1 MMIVQGKGEGR
12 VASGWLK
19 RTIARYFGRDGDA
32 ALPLYNAVVLRARQP
47 HWYLDGAV
55 PDTVDGRFDMI
66 AAILSLV
73 LIRLEALPEGTEMA
87 ARLTE
92 RFVTDMDGQLRELG
106 IGDIVVGKHI
116 GRMMAMLGG
125 RLTAYREGLAGD
137 AATMDAAL
145 VRNLYRGQAPA
156 DSGAVAHVRE
166 ALCILHERLAA
177 VSLARLT
184 LGELP

>member
-1 MMIVQGKGEGR
+1 M
-12 VASGWLK
+12 ALGWLK
-19 RTIARYFGRDGDA
+19 QGIARYFGRDGDA
-32 ALPLYNAVVLRARQP
+32 ALPLYNAVVLRAREP

-73 LIRLEALPEGTEMA
+73 LIRLEADEAGAGLA
-87 ARLTE
+87 ARITE

-125 RLTAYREGLAGD
+125 RLTAYREGLAGEGG
-137 AATMDAAL
+137 AMDAAL
-145 VRNLYRGQAPA
+145 VRNLYRGEPPVDAQAVP
-156 DSGAVAHVRE
+156 HVRA
-166 ALCILHERLAA
+166 ALCILHGRLAD

>member
-1 MMIVQGKGEGR
+1 M
-12 VASGWLK
+12 ALGWLK
-19 RTIARYFGRDGDA
+19 QGIARYFGRDGDA
-32 ALPLYNAVVLRARQP
+32 ALPLYNAVVLRAREP

-66 AAILSLV
+66 TAVLSLV
-73 LIRLEALPEGTEMA
+73 LIRLEASPEGAGPA
-87 ARLTE
+87 ARITE

-125 RLTAYREGLAGD
+125 RLTAYREGLAGG
-137 AATMDAAL
+137 AQAMDAAL
-145 VRNLYRGQAPA
+145 VRNLYRGEAPTDQQAVP
-156 DSGAVAHVRE
+156 HVRE
-166 ALCILHERLAA
+166 ALRTLHGRLAD
-177 VSLARLT
+177 VPLARLT

>member
-1 MMIVQGKGEGR
+1 M
-12 VASGWLK
+12 ASGWLK

-32 ALPLYNAVVLRARQP
+32 ALPLYNAVVLRAREP

-66 AAILSLV
+66 AAVLSLV
-73 LIRLEALPEGTEMA
+73 LLRLEAEPEGAAMA

-125 RLTAYREGLAGD
+125 RLTAYREGLAGEG
-137 AATMDAAL
+137 AVMDAAL
-145 VRNLYRGQAPA
+145 VRNLYRGEAPA
-156 DSGAVAHVRE
+156 DPQAVAHVRK
-166 ALCILHERLAA
+166 ALRTLHEQLAA

>member
-1 MMIVQGKGEGR
+1 
-12 VASGWLK
+12 
-19 RTIARYFGRDGDA
+19 
-32 ALPLYNAVVLRARQP
+32 
-47 HWYLDGAV
+47 
-55 PDTVDGRFDMI
+55 
-66 AAILSLV
+66 
-73 LIRLEALPEGTEMA
+73 MA

-145 VRNLYRGQAPA
+145 VRNLYRGEAPA
-156 DSGAVAHVRE
+156 DGGAVAHVRD
-166 ALCILHERLAA
+166 ALCTLHERLAD

>member
-1 MMIVQGKGEGR
+1 M
-12 VASGWLK
+12 AWDWLK
-19 RTIARYFGRDGDA
+19 RMTARYFGRDGDI
-32 ALPLYNAVVLRARQP
+32 ALPLYNAVVRHAREP
-47 HWYLDGAV
+47 RWYVEGAV

-66 AAILSLV
+66 AAVLSLV
-73 LIRLEALPEGTEMA
+73 LIRLEVEPEGAVPA

-125 RLTAYREGLAGD
+125 RLTAYRDGLTGEAPTGEAG
-137 AATMDAAL
+137 ALDAAL
-145 VRNLYRGQAPA
+145 VRNLYRGAAPA
-156 DSGAVAHVRE
+156 DPAAVPHVRE
-166 ALCILHERLAA
+166 ALRALHERLAA
-177 VSLARLT
+177 VPLARLI